1 MSMHLLLAI
10 GLFLM
15 YHINM
20 EINKVT
26 GLYFS
31 ATGTTEKVVTLLAEK
46 LAELLTPG
54 HDADLFDFTL
64 PSARLFTQRFGKG
77 DLVVA
82 GTPTYAGR
90 VPNVLLPY
98 LNENITADGALAV
111 PVVLFGNRNFDDS
124 LIELKGIMEKNG
136 FIPAAGGAFVGEHSF
151 SYKLAAGRPDDEDM
165 KKAADFAEAIAEKVR
180 TTDESDF
187 VPVKVKG
194 EDPVRPYYTPR
205 DRNGNGIDIRKV
217 KPVTGPEC
225 DRCRTCVSVCP
236 MGSIPAD
243 DPSQCTGI
251 CIKCGACVKKCPM
264 GCKYFTDEN
273 YLYHMHELE
282 DMYARRAEPELFI

>member
-1 MSMHLLLAI
+1 
-10 GLFLM
+10 
-15 YHINM
+15 M
-20 EINKVT
+20 EIRKVT
-26 GLYFS
+26 GVYFS
-31 ATGTTEKVVTLLAEK
+31 ATGTTEKVVTLIAER

-54 HDADLFDFTL
+54 RGADLFDFTL
-64 PSARLFTQRFGKG
+64 PSARLFTQEFGKG

-98 LNENITADGALAV
+98 LRENITSNGALVV
-111 PVVLFGNRNFDDS
+111 PVVLFGNRNYDDS
-124 LIELKGIMEKNG
+124 LIELCGILEDNG
-136 FIPAAGGAFVGEHSF
+136 FIPVAGGAFIGEHSF
-151 SYKLAAGRPDDEDM
+151 SYKLAAGRPDAEDL
-165 KKAADFAEAIAEKVR
+165 KKAEGFADAAADKIR
-180 TTDESDF
+180 NTDEQDL
-187 VPVKVKG
+187 VPVKVRG

-236 MGSIPAD
+236 MGSIPED
-243 DPSQCTGI
+243 DPTQCTGI

-264 GCKYFTDEN
+264 GCKYFNDEN
-273 YLYHMHELE
+273 YVYHMHELE
-282 DMYARRAEPELFI
+282 DMYVRRAEPELFI